1 MSIKKSKLLFRGL
14 LFVVFLSAC
23 NILSNKDTLSYEERL
38 ERNKSLINEALE
50 DMEQENYSD
59 AIQKWDEV
67 INLVPEYAE
76 GYYQRGSSY
85 LELMEHEH
93 NLEEYKALLNH
104 AHEDI
109 DLAIALSSSPNGNYY
124 YARFSIYDYLASI
137 QETRAEFIPLEEIA
151 LENLL
156 ASYKYGTTE
165 PLANRV
171 VLFVLYNLG
180 RCDEMFVE
188 TQKQIEVQTEPSATL
203 HLAMGLYHYC
213 IEDFETAVKF
223 TEDAVRIG
231 MEKFL
236 ANGFCERSFS
246 HAKVLYSLE
255 KYEEALN
262 TLENS
267 FIIIPNFC
275 GYRYYLRGL
284 IYATI
289 GDIENAEK
297 NLDFGMTQTWSR
309 SGLLPYA
316 QAKIALYNGDKETAI
331 SLLQQAE
338 ATYHIQDPMLKLIQ
352 TDLENLGRKRLEI
365 FPPTPFVTP
374 MQGFTP

>member
-1 MSIKKSKLLFRGL
+1 MDIKNFRLLIQGFLVIIL
-14 LFVVFLSAC
+14 LLAC
-23 NILSNKDTLSYEERL
+23 SFFPTNNSLPYEERL
-38 ERNKSLINEALE
+38 EKAKPLINDALE
-50 DMEQENYSD
+50 NMGQENYSG

-93 NLEEYKALLNH
+93 NLEEYTILLNH
-104 AHEDI
+104 AREDF
-109 DLAIALSSSPNGNYY
+109 DLAISLSESPIGNYY
-124 YARFSIYDYLASI
+124 FARYSIYDYLASI

-151 LENLL
+151 LENLIV
-156 ASYKYGTTE
+156 SYRYGTDE
-165 PLANRV
+165 PLANRN
-171 VLFVLYNLG
+171 VLFVLYVLG
-180 RCDEMFVE
+180 RCDEMLVE

-203 HLAMGLYHYC
+203 HLAMGLYYYC
-213 IEDFETAVKF
+213 IEDFETAVEF

-231 MEKFL
+231 IEKFL
-236 ANGFCERSFS
+236 ADGFCQRSFD

-255 KYEEALN
+255 KYDEAIDELN
-262 TLENS
+262 FAIEVN
-267 FIIIPNFC
+267 PYFC

-289 GDIENAEK
+289 GDIEHAEK
-297 NLDFGMTQTWSR
+297 DLTFGISQTWSR
-309 SGLLPYA
+309 GGLLPYA
-316 QAKIALYNGDKETAI
+316 QAKIALHNGDTELAI

-352 TDLENLGRKRLEI
+352 IDLENLGGKRLEI